1 MGRPDLNKFSLRT
14 ISLTKRLLFSKDLAT
29 SIPNSL
35 PLPTAPPPPTPLP
48 ALTLLLPPQ
57 PPPRPLPPLLMPPML
72 MPPMLM
78 PPMLKQ
84 LTQQVPLPRLLPS
97 QQLEVPQELSSESS
111 LLEDLSEEASSGNP
125 SKELVK
131 VPKVETT
138 ISTAD
143 SSMMSSTEK
152 PNHIHLVC

>member
-14 ISLTKRLLFSKDLAT
+14 ISLTRRLLFSKDLAT

-35 PLPTAPPPPTPLP
+35 PLPTAPPLPTPPP
-48 ALTLLLPPQ
+48 ALTLLLPPLQ
-57 PPPRPLPPLLMPPML
+57 PPLPLPPML

-78 PPMLKQ
+78 PPMLKL
-84 LTQQVPLPRLLPS
+84 LTQQVPPPRLLPS

-143 SSMMSSTEK
+143 SLMMSSTEK
-152 PNHIHLVC
+152 QNHIHLVC

>member
-35 PLPTAPPPPTPLP
+35 PLPAAQPPQTPPP

-57 PPPRPLPPLLMPPML
+57 PPPMPLPPLLMPL
-72 MPPMLM
+72 MLM
-78 PPMLKQ
+78 PPMLKL
-84 LTQQVPLPRLLPS
+84 LTQQVPPPRLLPS